1 MDPMETPGPSVR
13 SIAGYLVGV
22 ALGTMCLTLVFLGMR
37 AVLDVGGACADG
49 GPYVSRQS
57 CPDGAAL
64 ALFGGV
70 FGLFAAAGLVI
81 WFGSRL
87 GGRWVSLVFLGWPA
101 LFISLGFNFIQYGI
115 DPPGDFAGL
124 EWGFLVPGVM
134 FWVMGGVPLLLGVAG
149 WRAATSGRSSSA
161 AARMSRLQSSIT
173 LPANRI
179 EFAPNSF
186 GAPRAAPTTEDR
198 VAPPPPTSEA
208 TRPPEDDIDEQLVAQ
223 LERLSALH
231 ASGALS
237 EDEFAAAKARILAGQ
252 RLDA

>member
-1 MDPMETPGPSVR
+1 METPGPSLR

-22 ALGTMCLTLVFLGMR
+22 GLGAMCLTLVFLGMR
-37 AVLDVGGACADG
+37 AVMDVGGACADG

-64 ALFGGV
+64 AMFGGV
-70 FGLFAAAGLVI
+70 FGLFAAAGLMI

-115 DPPGDFAGL
+115 DPPGAFAGL

-134 FWVMGGVPLLLGVAG
+134 FWVMGGVPLLLAIAG
-149 WRAATSGRSSSA
+149 WLAATRGRSSSA
-161 AARMSRLQSSIT
+161 ASTMSRLQSSIT

-186 GAPRAAPTTEDR
+186 GVPRPAPTTEGR
-198 VAPPPPTSEA
+198 PASPPSTSQA
-208 TRPPEDDIDEQLVAQ
+208 TSPPEEDIDEQLVAQ